1 MTEIMQSEK
10 KDKQKDKERD
20 KKSKDTM
27 FNRKASMWLGDSTE
41 VPLGDGS
48 EVPLSIDTLPETPK
62 TVTPPDTPLATSPV
76 KVRARAYVCWLQTL
90 NCCLLAADIEL
101 DRGRT

>member
-27 FNRKASMWLGDSTE
+27 FNRKASMWLGDSSE
-41 VPLGDGS
+41 APLGDGS
-48 EVPLSIDTLPETPK
+48 EVPHSIEALPETPK

-76 KVRARAYVCWLQTL
+76 KV
-90 NCCLLAADIEL
+90 
-101 DRGRT
+101 

>member
-1 MTEIMQSEK
+1 MQELLDLMTEIMQSEK

-27 FNRKASMWLGDSTE
+27 FNRKASMWLGDSIRADSSE
-41 VPLGDGS
+41 APLLDGS
-48 EVPLSIDTLPETPK
+48 EVPHSIEALPETPK

-76 KVRARAYVCWLQTL
+76 KV
-90 NCCLLAADIEL
+90 
-101 DRGRT
+101 